1 MDGTCLSLLDEAIA
15 GGRSVRLPTHPSGHR
30 RWSVAAAV
38 GAAGLL
44 CAASCATMPPV
55 PVVPAWNQLVGAPI
69 PIEDDEREL
78 WNEAKERRAYL
89 EKDGQIV
96 TVPELTV
103 YLNGILARLL
113 LDPLPEEAP
122 RPQVWVV
129 RSTDRDAATMA
140 DGTILV
146 STSLLAALE
155 NEAQLAAL
163 LGHELGHFTA
173 RHNLLQKRFD
183 AVSRSTVVRMQ
194 LSRDNEAYCDR
205 FSLDVVQRAGYDPR
219 QTVRVMELMKAEEA
233 GRKSGPEQF
242 RSHPFIQERLRDLQR
257 AIRVAP
263 GETPSGAVRAAE
275 YAHAI
280 VTVLPV
286 AAEIELR
293 ARLTD
298 RAASTIARLL
308 ALQPD
313 SGRAYYLKAELIRLT
328 ASEGRLAADARR
340 AYERAVEL
348 APDDPDAVR
357 ALGFLYYESGEVTR
371 AWPLLRAYLRLS
383 PEAADR
389 KLVERYLAGEGDRT
403 SNRAQ

>member
-1 MDGTCLSLLDEAIA
+1 
-15 GGRSVRLPTHPSGHR
+15 
-30 RWSVAAAV
+30 
-38 GAAGLL
+38 
-44 CAASCATMPPV
+44 MPPV
-55 PVVPAWNQLVGAPI
+55 PVVPAWNQVVGRQI
-69 PIEDDEREL
+69 TIEEDERAL
-78 WNEAKERRAYL
+78 WNEAKEQRAHL
-89 EKDGQIV
+89 EKDGHLV
-96 TVPELTV
+96 TAPELTA

-129 RSTDRDAATMA
+129 RGTERNATTMA

-146 STSLLAALE
+146 STSLLATLE
-155 NEAQLAAL
+155 NEAQLAGL

-173 RHNLLQKRFD
+173 RHNLLQKRFE

-194 LSRDNEAYCDR
+194 LSRNNEAYCDR

-219 QTVRVMELMKAEEA
+219 QTVQVLELTGEDAD
-233 GRKSGPEQF
+233 RRSGPYEF
-242 RSHPFIQERLRDLQR
+242 RSHPFTEERLRDLQR
-257 AIRVAP
+257 ALRVAP
-263 GETPSGAVRAAE
+263 GESPKAAVRATE

-293 ARLTD
+293 EGLVG
-298 RAASTIARLL
+298 RASSTIARLL

-328 ASEGRLAADARR
+328 APEGRLAADARL
-340 AYERAVEL
+340 AYEHAVEL

-357 ALGFLYYESGEVTR
+357 ALGLLYYDSGEVTR
-371 AWPLLRAYLRLS
+371 ARPLLQTYLRLT
-383 PEAADR
+383 PGAADR
-389 KLVERYLAGEGDRT
+389 KLVERYLAAEREGAT
-403 SNRAQ
+403 NLAH